1 LKRRGPI
8 AGDGTAPMVRSA
20 KIFEK
25 DRATQ
30 EFLDT
35 GVVIFEDGRV
45 EGGDETLQAAYKEL
59 LHINLKR
66 NNSWGQILKNF
77 SDGYKKAVEVR
88 DGPPAKP
95 QPQAT
100 SGQGAP
106 PKA

>member
-1 LKRRGPI
+1 
-8 AGDGTAPMVRSA
+8 MVRSA

-30 EFLDT
+30 EFEDT

-88 DGPPAKP
+88 DAPAGKPAPPAQGP
-95 QPQAT
+95 Q
-100 SGQGAP
+100 SP
-106 PKA
+106 PKT